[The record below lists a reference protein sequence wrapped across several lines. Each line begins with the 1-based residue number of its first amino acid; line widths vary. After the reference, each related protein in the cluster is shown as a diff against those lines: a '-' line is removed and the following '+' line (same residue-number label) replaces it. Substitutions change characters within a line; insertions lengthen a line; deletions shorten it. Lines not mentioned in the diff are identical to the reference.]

1 MNALEIPAQEASPF
15 VKFTP
20 NGKLEIKGKSYDEDV
35 ISIYKLIMDKL
46 QEYSATTAKEL
57 NVNIYLKYFNTAS
70 SKCLYDLLLQLKNLQ
85 DTKGISLKL
94 EWNYIEGDD
103 DMKEEIEDFKDQTE
117 LDFQIVPEKD
127 YFNLKP

>member
-1 MNALEIPAQEASPF
+1 MNALEIPAKEASPF

-35 ISIYKLIMDKL
+35 INLYRLVMAKL
-46 QEYSATTAKEL
+46 QEFSATTATEL

-70 SKCLYDLLLQLKNLQ
+70 SKCLYDLLIKLKSLQE
-85 DTKGISLKL
+85 TKGLSLKL

-103 DMKEEIEDFKDQTE
+103 DMKEEIEDFKDQTG

-127 YFNLKP
+127 YFGIKP